1 MLKLAHLI
9 YFVEQ
14 NILLQII
21 YMEGIKMI
29 YT

>member
-21 YMEGIKMI
+21 YMEGIKML